1 MDKMSRV
8 IYHNVLNTEIQV
20 MDRKRVEMMAEIYKN
35 GDDFRTQSSQSTGHE
50 SMKIKRY
57 RSVTVCLVLLC
68 VLLLTAVIVLCVLIN
83 TNNQQF
89 DIKTKNITEERD
101 QLLTKYTN
109 IKQERDQLLTNN
121 TNFKKER
128 DQLRTNNTNL
138 KKDRDQLLT
147 DSSNLKKE
155 REQLLLNSKNL
166 ATENKR
172 LSTNNCNL
180 NKQRDQLTQQKNTM
194 MEILKADGWKEYQSS
209 LYFISSEKKS
219 WSDSRRYCRRR
230 GADLISINNHEERDF
245 IEKISVENK
254 HWIGLS
260 DIDVEGRWKWV
271 DGSTPSYGFW
281 HAGEPNSGRTENC
294 ALKHWSLWADYPC
307 NEAYNYFCEK
317 NNFK

>member
-35 GDDFRTQSSQSTGHE
+35 GDDFRTQSSQST
-50 SMKIKRY
+50 
-57 RSVTVCLVLLC
+57 
-68 VLLLTAVIVLCVLIN
+68 
-83 TNNQQF
+83 
-89 DIKTKNITEERD
+89 
-101 QLLTKYTN
+101 
-109 IKQERDQLLTNN
+109 
-121 TNFKKER
+121 
-128 DQLRTNNTNL
+128 
-138 KKDRDQLLT
+138 
-147 DSSNLKKE
+147 
-155 REQLLLNSKNL
+155 
-166 ATENKR
+166 
-172 LSTNNCNL
+172 
-180 NKQRDQLTQQKNTM
+180 
-194 MEILKADGWKEYQSS
+194 DGWKEYQSS